1 MLFRS
6 ELLKKNEG
14 QLSETEKENLAKTMV
29 PINDVCRYTT
39 VERKFA
45 GGSRSSRLL
54 CSNKL
59 SAPNS
64 KCFVCNKS
72 EIDLYIDIHQAK
84 FSLFLDS
91 IIKKKLAFVEGLKQI
106 FLDHLNTLY
115 INHLYDLFTSR
126 KG

>member
-1 MLFRS
+1 M
-6 ELLKKNEG
+6 
-14 QLSETEKENLAKTMV
+14 A

-59 SAPNS
+59 LPPNP

-72 EIDLYIDIHQAK
+72 EIDLYIDIHKTK
-84 FSLFLDS
+84 FSLFLES
-91 IIKKKLAFVEGLKQI
+91 IIKKKLAFVEASVT
-106 FLDHLNTLY
+106 LNG
-115 INHLYDLFTSR
+115 YDIIYEEGEDFDPEQSAVLMN
-126 KG
+126 KELCNLPA